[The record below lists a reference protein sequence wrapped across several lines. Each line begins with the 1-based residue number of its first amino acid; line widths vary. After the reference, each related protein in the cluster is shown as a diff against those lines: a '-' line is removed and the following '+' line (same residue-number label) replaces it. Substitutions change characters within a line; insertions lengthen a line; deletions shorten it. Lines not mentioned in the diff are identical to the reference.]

1 MASIRIKDAAGDNL
15 RALSFGSHGGVG
27 VSTIPNMNPSVPGWY
42 RVAELDAATDSGD
55 ESIHGYSSVFIMGNG
70 NWQSGQPSN
79 FAAYITSGHNNIDP
93 NITWLKSFLGTTYK
107 RLRVGL
113 VGTKRVIDLYND
125 YSGSGAVGPYDVTV
139 LESGT
144 RLKVFNPAQ
153 IVATD
158 PSTIYFD
165 VQIGEPY
172 LALYAAN
179 RSTTRIPQII
189 KNGAASN
196 NYFIFGRVRV
206 PSGGAPSGFTALV
219 SGASNFSSTPSGE
232 YIVNV
237 VGGSGAPKMHVE
249 ELTCTYTDYE
259 PEFGYYFDSTENV
272 YYIGVKTKS
281 YSARPSVMELNRH
294 NDSVGSYG
302 VADYGNYALSTLPA
316 TWNAV
321 NYLLY
326 TKKYR
331 VMSGKI
337 EDAGT
342 GHAGT
347 WILYTENGM
356 VYMRVT
362 IPKGTNYSTLTTI
375 GTITEENYRPRADT
389 PGIATAITG
398 EGVTGAYR
406 VTGVYIKT
414 DGSIQI
420 ATNGATSGANVVTGM
435 WPMHTVYNQ
444 LA

>member
-1 MASIRIKDAAGDNL
+1 MASIRIKDAAGDNI
-15 RALSFGSHGGVG
+15 RALAFGSHGGVG
-27 VSTIPNMNPSVPGWY
+27 VSTVPNMNPSVPGWY
-42 RVAELDAATDSGD
+42 RVAELDSSNDSGD
-55 ESIHGYSSVFIMGNG
+55 ETLHGYSSVFIMGNG

-79 FAAYITSGHNNIDP
+79 FAAYITFGNNAIDP
-93 NITWLKSFLGTTYK
+93 NITWLKSFLGGTYK
-107 RLRVGL
+107 RLRIGL
-113 VGTKRVIDLYND
+113 SGTKRVIDIYNA
-125 YSGSGAVGPYDVTV
+125 YSGSGTVGPYDVTV
-139 LESGT
+139 LESGA

-153 IVATD
+153 IVAAD
-158 PSTIYFD
+158 PSTIFFD

-172 LALYAAN
+172 LTLYASN

-189 KNGAASN
+189 KNGSAVN
-196 NYFIFGRVRV
+196 NYFIFGKARV

-219 SGASNFSSTPSGE
+219 SGTSNFSSAPSGE
-232 YIVNV
+232 YIVSV
-237 VGGSGAPKMHVE
+237 VVTSEQIKMHVE
-249 ELTCTYTDYE
+249 ELTCTYVDYE
-259 PEFGYYFDSTENV
+259 PEFGYYLDSEENV
-272 YYIGVKTKS
+272 YYVGVKTKN

-294 NDSVGSYG
+294 NDSGNYG
-302 VADYGNYALSTLPA
+302 VADYGTYTLSTLPA
-316 TWNAV
+316 TWTAID
-321 NYLLY
+321 YLLY

-331 VMSGKI
+331 VRSGKI

-375 GTITEENYRPRADT
+375 GTITEPNYCPRADT

-398 EGVTGAYR
+398 EGIVGTNR

-414 DGSIQI
+414 DGTIQI
-420 ATNGATSGANVVTGM
+420 ATNGATSGANVVMGM